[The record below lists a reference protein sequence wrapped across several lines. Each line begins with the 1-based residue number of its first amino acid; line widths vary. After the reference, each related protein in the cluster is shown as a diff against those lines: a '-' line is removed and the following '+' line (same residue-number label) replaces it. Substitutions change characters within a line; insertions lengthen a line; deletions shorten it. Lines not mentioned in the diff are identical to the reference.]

1 MLKSPLLWA
10 AACCL
15 SLMLS
20 ACPAEQTA
28 DQAPENTSESPA
40 AAVPVAGNAANG
52 PQIFAAKGCVAC
64 HAIASLPN
72 AKGNIGPALDGIG
85 VTAATR
91 VSGLDAEAY
100 LRQSIEAPEAYLVE
114 GYQNLMSKGLKDQM
128 SEQEYND
135 LIAYLVSLKS

>member
-1 MLKSPLLWA
+1 MLKSPLIWA
-10 AACCL
+10 VACCL
-15 SLMLS
+15 ILS
-20 ACPAEQTA
+20 GCPAEQTA
-28 DQAPENTSESPA
+28 EKAPENTAESAP
-40 AAVPVAGNAANG
+40 AAVPVSGNAANG
-52 PQIFAAKGCVAC
+52 PQVFAAKGCVAC
-64 HAIASLPN
+64 HMISSLPN

-85 VTAATR
+85 NKAATR

-135 LIAYLVSLKS
+135 LIAYLLSLKS